1 VSAAD
6 HPVDASTIIGEL
18 LSQTAAANARFFL
31 PVKLYYSLAK
41 PGVLLGNVITGVAGF
56 LLAAGNKNNYD
67 IGLLL
72 ATIIGMTLV
81 IAAACVTNNVLD
93 RDIDAKMARTKGRA
107 VAAGKVAPRPA
118 TVYAVILA
126 IIGFAVLII
135 FTNWLVVAIGA
146 AGFIVYVWLYG
157 ATSKRHS
164 IHGTLVGSISGA
176 FPILAGYVAAT
187 DRFDWAALLL
197 FLMLFF
203 WQFPEFYSIAIYRR
217 QEYKAANIPV
227 MPLVKGVK
235 STKFQIFVYT
245 LLFVIASLL
254 LTILGYTGWI
264 YFIVMLVVGLVWL
277 RLGWQGLKAKDENS
291 WARKMFHT
299 SLNVLLLLSLM
310 LAVGPL
316 LP

>member
-1 VSAAD
+1 
-6 HPVDASTIIGEL
+6 
-18 LSQTAAANARFFL
+18 
-31 PVKLYYSLAK
+31 
-41 PGVLLGNVITGVAGF
+41 
-56 LLAAGNKNNYD
+56 
-67 IGLLL
+67 
-72 ATIIGMTLV
+72 
-81 IAAACVTNNVLD
+81 
-93 RDIDAKMARTKGRA
+93 
-107 VAAGKVAPRPA
+107 
-118 TVYAVILA
+118 
-126 IIGFAVLII
+126 
-135 FTNWLVVAIGA
+135 
-146 AGFIVYVWLYG
+146 
-157 ATSKRHS
+157 
-164 IHGTLVGSISGA
+164 
-176 FPILAGYVAAT
+176 
-187 DRFDWAALLL
+187 L

-235 STKFQIFVYT
+235 STKYQIFVYT
-245 LLFVIASLL
+245 LLVVIASLL